1 METLREVRQV
11 KGKELSIGL
20 PDTWFDILR
29 ERWVEIV
36 ISPLPQKPEMEEME
50 GVEARQAT
58 TKRQPHPALA
68 DSVIIG
74 DIMSPTTDERD
85 WDALK

>member
-11 KGKELSIGL
+11 KGRELSIGL
-20 PDTWFDILR
+20 PDSWFDMLR
-29 ERWVEIV
+29 EKWVEIV
-36 ISPLPQKPEMEEME
+36 ISPLPQDPEMREIET
-50 GVEARQAT
+50 RQAT
-58 TKRQPHPALA
+58 PKRQPHPALA
-68 DSVIIG
+68 DSMIIG

>member
-29 ERWVEIV
+29 EKWVEIV
-36 ISPLPQKPEMEEME
+36 ISPLPENPEMEEI
-50 GVEARQAT
+50 EARQAT
-58 TKRQPHPALA
+58 PKRQPHPALA
-68 DSVIIG
+68 DSEIIG
-74 DIMSPTTDERD
+74 DIMSPTTDEHD